1 MFNGLNEDGLK
12 MWGKKNSYCQ
22 LDKYK
27 GLLGVFP
34 ALLFVLFLFV
44 GGLFQS
50 LSLSIESEVDFLVS
64 EHSGRFW
71 AYKELIDPYFL
82 RAIGVSVGIAA
93 VVSLLAGIISL
104 LAAIFLVEH
113 SKKWKW
119 MKLIIELPIGIPH
132 LLAAYLLSQIF
143 MQTGW
148 YARVAFHVGW
158 IDSFEQFPEFIHD
171 EWGIGVVLAYI
182 WKEVPFMVLLIYPF
196 VEKLLR
202 EWKETSTALGA
213 SFSQTIRWVV
223 VPILLP
229 IWVGGMWVVF
239 AFALGA
245 YEIPAL
251 MAQTSFGS
259 IPVMAWQEYS
269 QFGFERQA
277 VAIAM
282 NLVLAT
288 IALIVGGLL
297 IYLQLKWYKQGRRVW

>member
-1 MFNGLNEDGLK
+1 
-12 MWGKKNSYCQ
+12 MWVNKNRMSQ
-22 LDKYK
+22 LYKYK

-34 ALLFVLFLFV
+34 ALLFILFLFV

-50 LSLSIESEVDFLVS
+50 LSVSIEGEVDFLVS

-71 AYKELIDPYFL
+71 AYKELIDPFFL
-82 RAIGVSVGIAA
+82 RAIGVTVGMAA
-93 VVSLLAGIISL
+93 LVSLLSGVISL
-104 LAAIFLVEH
+104 LVAVFLVKR
-113 SKKWKW
+113 SKNWKW
-119 MKLIIELPIGIPH
+119 LKLVVELPIGIPH
-132 LLAAYLLSQIF
+132 LLTAYLLSQIF

-148 YARVAFHVGW
+148 YARIAFYFGW
-158 IDSFEQFPEFIHD
+158 IDSFEQFPELIHD
-171 EWGIGVVLAYI
+171 KWGIGVLLAYL
-182 WKEVPFMVLLIYPF
+182 WKEIPFLVLLIYPF

-202 EWKETSTALGA
+202 EWKETSQVLGA
-213 SFSQTIRWVV
+213 SFLQTIRWVI

-239 AFALGA
+239 AFVLGA

-277 VAIAM
+277 VAVAM
-282 NLVLAT
+282 NLVLAV
-288 IALIVGGLL
+288 IALFVGAIL